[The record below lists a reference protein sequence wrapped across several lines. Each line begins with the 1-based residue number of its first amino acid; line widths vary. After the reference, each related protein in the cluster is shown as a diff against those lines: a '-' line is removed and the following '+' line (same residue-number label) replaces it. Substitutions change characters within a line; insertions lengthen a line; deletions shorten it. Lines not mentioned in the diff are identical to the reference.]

1 MQKKSKPK
9 KRPTQAD
16 VARLAGVSQAMVS
29 YVLNNNTNIS
39 IPPETR
45 QQILDAID
53 ELGYVPNTVARSL
66 RTSKTRTIACVVV
79 DITNP
84 FHTIFARG
92 VQDVA
97 EQQDYELV
105 LYNTNRLATKER
117 KSLRLLKQGRV
128 DGVIMTS
135 LHLSAE
141 DFLSLLEINIPVV
154 VQGPIIMPLQVAGF
168 PLDSV
173 HVNDLAAAR
182 AAVSHL
188 VERGHTRIGLIAGQ
202 ENTPPR
208 RERELGY
215 RQMLA
220 EYDIPIDE
228 DLIRGGGFQEEGGYQ
243 SMQNLLKRPSPPT
256 AVFAASDLMAIG
268 ALLAI
273 KDAGLNIP
281 DDIAVMGFDDIPV
294 AKLVSPPLT
303 TIAQPLE
310 SLGRRAAQMI
320 FERLIG
326 PAPETGRREELP
338 YKLIVRQST

>member
-1 MQKKSKPK
+1 MPKKSRPK

-29 YVLNNNTNIS
+29 YVLNDNTNIS

-53 ELGYVPNTVARSL
+53 ELGYVPNSVARSL
-66 RTSKTRTIACVVV
+66 RTNKTKTIACVVV

-135 LHLSAE
+135 LHLKAE

-154 VQGPIIMPLQVAGF
+154 VQGPIVMPLQVNGF

-173 HVNDLAAAR
+173 HVNDVTAAR

-188 VERGHTRIGLIAGQ
+188 IERGHTRIGLIAGQ

-215 RQMLA
+215 RQILA
-220 EYDIPIDE
+220 ENNIPIDE
-228 DLIRGGGFQEEGGYQ
+228 SLIRGGGFQEEGGYK
-243 SMQNLLKRPSPPT
+243 SMRNLLNLPSPPT
-256 AVFAASDLMAIG
+256 AIFAASDLMAIG
-268 ALLAI
+268 ALMAI
-273 KDAGLNIP
+273 KDAGLSVP
-281 DDIAVMGFDDIPV
+281 DDIAIIGFDDIPA
-294 AKLVSPPLT
+294 AKLVSPSLT

-320 FERLIG
+320 FDHLIG
-326 PAPETGRREELP
+326 QAPETGRREELP
-338 YKLIVRQST
+338 YKLVIRQST

>member
-1 MQKKSKPK
+1 VLKKSRPK

-29 YVLNNNTNIS
+29 YVLNDNTKIS

-53 ELGYVPNTVARSL
+53 ELGYVPNSVARSL
-66 RTSKTRTIACVVV
+66 RTNKTQTIACVVV

-84 FHTIFARG
+84 FHTVFAKG

-135 LHLSAE
+135 LHLRAE

-154 VQGPIIMPLQVAGF
+154 VQGPIVMPLQVEGF

-173 HVNDLAAAR
+173 HVNDVTAAC

-188 VERGHTRIGLIAGQ
+188 IERGHTRIGLIAGQ

-215 RQMLA
+215 RQTLA
-220 EYDIPIDE
+220 EHNLPIDE
-228 DLIRGGGFQEEGGYQ
+228 SLIRGGGFQEEGGYK
-243 SMQNLLKRPSPPT
+243 SMQNLLNLSSPPT

-268 ALLAI
+268 ALMAI
-273 KDAGLNIP
+273 KDAGLSVP
-281 DDIAVMGFDDIPV
+281 EDIAVMGFDDIPV

-320 FERLIG
+320 FDRLIG
-326 PAPETGRREELP
+326 SAPETGRREELP
-338 YKLIVRQST
+338 YKLVIRQST